1 MNEHND
7 GYNNGDLSDMINGY
21 HTVIP
26 ATIPGIGGGHQL
38 NHHSL
43 AVATFVNGLTLSNE
57 IVAEVN
63 YLLGGKYNSTQ
74 LKAIYTMVAQHMDS
88 IRNGHR
94 SLDEIVEWA
103 EEKVIG
109 RSDAYIFEN
118 FGGHEHSSNPPV
130 QTLDN
135 HVSPGSLEA
144 AFAGLQ
150 VNEHA
155 SLIPT
160 LIPTFIGGLVLDD
173 ETVMEIRAMLPS
185 QESFSANRLTAIYT
199 LVALHKEPIMLGTER
214 LDMTVF
220 FAHNYISQYPED
232 RLQEAV
238 YGYYDCLQ
246 NNMNPPPVETLIQD
260 LYLDRKVA
268 YEIKESLE
276 ASGLSDIALQFI
288 YTKVASCC
296 SHENPKAI
304 SLRAYSEIQ
313 GYTDEQIL
321 EKQNGPYLQKGSVPT
336 GLGTASAE
344 LGIDGQQNMLSFN
357 RYSS

>member
-43 AVATFVNGLTLSNE
+43 AVATLVNGLTLSNE

-63 YLLGGKYNSTQ
+63 YLL
-74 LKAIYTMVAQHMDS
+74 V
-88 IRNGHR
+88 
-94 SLDEIVEWA
+94 
-103 EEKVIG
+103 
-109 RSDAYIFEN
+109 
-118 FGGHEHSSNPPV
+118 GGHDHSSNPPV